1 MTANDTA
8 ALTDDVA
15 VMVDATQAGAMVGLH
30 RATVFK
36 LVSAGK
42 FPRPVKLGRATRWVK
57 DELTAWIVAKC
68 PPLAKWEA
76 MNAAPSRKNK
86 RQP

>member
-1 MTANDTA
+1 MAQNDEA
-8 ALTDDVA
+8 TDDAA
-15 VMVDATQAGAMVGLH
+15 VMVDATQAAAMMGIH

-36 LVSAGK
+36 LLSAGK

-57 DELTAWIVAKC
+57 DELLAWIAAKC

-76 MNAAPSRKNK
+76 MRNP
-86 RQP
+86 